1 MERRIDSA
9 NSKKKK
15 AGDYRGVTLMST
27 LHKMYMRVLAKR
39 LREEVEEKGII
50 PGNQTGFRKEM
61 ER

>member
-1 MERRIDSA
+1 
-9 NSKKKK
+9 
-15 AGDYRGVTLMST
+15 MST

-39 LREEVEEKGII
+39 LREVEEKGII